1 MTVRAPAGKH
11 FLILLAAVYL
21 GLAAVEFDLFLRAL
35 SVFAKL
41 LSSVLPVL
49 ALVLVIMSLLNLT
62 IRPEMAK
69 KMLGKGSGL
78 KGWTFAVVGGILSS
92 GPIYVWYPLIAD
104 LREKGMRDSLV
115 AAFLYARAVKI
126 PMIPLMVYYFG
137 WNFTLL
143 LTLYLII
150 FSVLNGLVVERLAG
164 RGDEPEP

>member
-1 MTVRAPAGKH
+1 MTIKTPSCKH
-11 FLILLAAVYL
+11 FLILLTAVYL
-21 GLAAVEFDLFLRAL
+21 GLAADDFDLFLRAV

-41 LSSVLPVL
+41 LSNVLPVL
-49 ALVLVIMSLLNLT
+49 AMVLVIMSLLNLA
-62 IRPEMAK
+62 IKPGMAK

-78 KGWTFAVVGGILSS
+78 KGWTFAVVGGVLSS

-115 AAFLYARAVKI
+115 AAFLYARAIKM

-143 LTLYLII
+143 FTLYLLI
-150 FSVLNGLVVERLAG
+150 FSVLNGLLVEGLTG
-164 RGDEPEP
+164 SGEGSEP

>member
-1 MTVRAPAGKH
+1 LTVQTPTGKH
-11 FLILLAAVYL
+11 FLILLTALYL
-21 GLAAVEFDLFLRAL
+21 GLAVVDFDLFLRAV

-62 IRPEMAK
+62 IQPGMAK
-69 KMLGKGSGL
+69 RMLGKGSGL
-78 KGWTFAVVGGILSS
+78 KGWTFAMVGGVLSS

-104 LREKGMRDSLV
+104 LREKGMRDSLI
-115 AAFLYARAVKI
+115 AAFLYARAIKM

-143 LTLYLII
+143 FTLYLMI
-150 FSVLNGLVVERLAG
+150 FSVLNGLVVERLTG
-164 RGDEPEP
+164 REDESGL

>member
-1 MTVRAPAGKH
+1 MTIQTPTGKH
-11 FLILLAAVYL
+11 FLILLTAIYLGIAAVD
-21 GLAAVEFDLFLRAL
+21 FDLFLRAI

-41 LSSVLPVL
+41 LSNVLPVL

-62 IRPEMAK
+62 IKPGMAK

-78 KGWTFAVVGGILSS
+78 KGWTFAVVGGVLSS
-92 GPIYVWYPLIAD
+92 GPIYVWYPLIAE

-115 AAFLYARAVKI
+115 AAFLYARAVKM

-143 LTLYLII
+143 FTLYLLI
-150 FSVLNGLVVERLAG
+150 FSVLNGILVERLVG
-164 RGDEPEP
+164 SGNGSEP

>member
-1 MTVRAPAGKH
+1 MTIQTPTGKH
-11 FLILLAAVYL
+11 FLILLTAIYLGIAAVD
-21 GLAAVEFDLFLRAL
+21 FDLFLRAI

-41 LSSVLPVL
+41 LSNVLPVL

-62 IRPEMAK
+62 IKPGMAK

-78 KGWTFAVVGGILSS
+78 KGWTFAVVGGVLSS
-92 GPIYVWYPLIAD
+92 GPIYVWYPLIAE

-115 AAFLYARAVKI
+115 AAFLYARAVKM

-143 LTLYLII
+143 FTLYLLI
-150 FSVLNGLVVERLAG
+150 FSVLNGILVERLTG
-164 RGDEPEP
+164 SGNGSEP

>member
-1 MTVRAPAGKH
+1 MTAQAPSGKH
-11 FLILLAAVYL
+11 FLALLTIFYL
-21 GLAAVEFDLFLRAL
+21 GLAAVDFDLFLRAL

-49 ALVLVIMSLLNLT
+49 ALVLVIMSLLNLA
-62 IRPEMAK
+62 IRPGMAK
-69 KMLGKGSGL
+69 RMLGKGSGL
-78 KGWTFAVVGGILSS
+78 KGWTFALVGGVISS

-115 AAFLYARAVKI
+115 AAFLYSRAVKI

-143 LTLYLII
+143 LTFYLII

-164 RGDEPEP
+164 GEDGSEP

>member
-1 MTVRAPAGKH
+1 MTIQTPTGKH
-11 FLILLAAVYL
+11 FLILLTAIYL
-21 GLAAVEFDLFLRAL
+21 GLAAVDFDLFLRAI

-41 LSSVLPVL
+41 LSNVLPVL

-62 IRPEMAK
+62 IKPGMAK

-78 KGWTFAVVGGILSS
+78 KGWTFAVVGGVLSS
-92 GPIYVWYPLIAD
+92 GPIYVWYPLIAE

-115 AAFLYARAVKI
+115 AAFLYARAVKM

-143 LTLYLII
+143 FTLYLLI
-150 FSVLNGLVVERLAG
+150 FSVLNGILVERLTG
-164 RGDEPEP
+164 SGNGSEL

>member
-1 MTVRAPAGKH
+1 LTVQTPTGKH
-11 FLILLAAVYL
+11 FLILLTALYL
-21 GLAAVEFDLFLRAL
+21 GLAVVDFDLFLRAV

-62 IRPEMAK
+62 IQPGMAK
-69 KMLGKGSGL
+69 RMLGKGSGL
-78 KGWTFAVVGGILSS
+78 KGWTFAMVGGVLSS

-104 LREKGMRDSLV
+104 LREKGMRDSLI
-115 AAFLYARAVKI
+115 AAFLYARAIKM

-143 LTLYLII
+143 FTLYLMI
-150 FSVLNGLVVERLAG
+150 FSVLNGLVVERLTG
-164 RGDEPEP
+164 RVDESGL